1 MSDKFE
7 AVLFD
12 LGNVLV
18 RIDFD
23 AFPRA
28 LGLDPAQTRPDS
40 RTVVGKLSARY
51 ETGTISTDEFFG
63 QLSELLGGRFG
74 RDELESAW
82 NAIIGEENE
91 EMVPIVDE
99 VRQEHTIALISNT
112 SPIHLIRSE
121 ETMPVLRRF
130 SKRYLS
136 YEVGAAKPSVAMYR
150 HVVEDLGVD
159 PSAVVLIDDVRENV
173 DGAIR
178 CGLVGILFRDVI
190 GLREELHELRI
201 LD

>member
-1 MSDKFE
+1 MTDKFE

-18 RIDFD
+18 GIDFD

-28 LGLDPAQTRPDS
+28 LGLDPAQARPDN
-40 RTVVGKLSARY
+40 RTAVGKLSALY
-51 ETGTISTDEFFG
+51 ETGILSTDEFFG
-63 QLSELLGGRFG
+63 QLSELLQGRFG

-82 NAIIGEENE
+82 NAIIGEQNE
-91 EMVPIVDE
+91 ELVPIVHA

-112 SPIHLIRSE
+112 SPIHFLRSE
-121 ETMPVLRRF
+121 ERIPVLRSF

-150 HVVEDLGVD
+150 HVVDDLGVD
-159 PSAVVLIDDVRENV
+159 PSAIVLIDDVRENV
-173 DGAIR
+173 DGANQ
-178 CGLVGILFRDVI
+178 CGLVGILFMDV
-190 GLREELHELRI
+190 LRLKEELRNLRI

>member
-1 MSDKFE
+1 MTSKFD

-28 LGLDPAQTRPDS
+28 LGLDPAQARPES
-40 RTVVGKLSARY
+40 RTAVGRLSAQY
-51 ETGTISTDEFFG
+51 ETGLLSTDEFFG
-63 QLSELLGGRFG
+63 RLSELLQGRFG

-82 NAIIGEENE
+82 NGIIGEENTE
-91 EMVPIVDE
+91 IIPIVDA
-99 VRQEHTIALISNT
+99 VREHHSVALISNT
-112 SPIHLIRSE
+112 SPIHFLRSE
-121 ETMPVLRRF
+121 KTIPVLRRF

-150 HVVEDLGVD
+150 HVVDDLGVD
-159 PSAVVLIDDVRENV
+159 PSAIVLIDDVRENV
-173 DGAIR
+173 EGAIE
-178 CGLVGILFRDVI
+178 CGLVGILFTDAPSLKR
-190 GLREELHELRI
+190 ELRDLGI